1 MGNFIL
7 QVILCVVF
15 IIIGS
20 LAFQFLLNPFI
31 LFFTCTLRMNK
42 ILKSFHAFYRKTP
55 IVRQII
61 LTLIP
66 FVLFLAILFSLCYY
80 TYSSGFSNWT
90 MLVGFIIGIF
100 CSVRAKG
107 RLAGINH
114 ITCHDYLKANLKYI
128 NFDQLEESKEDFRDV
143 ILKR

>member
-7 QVILCVVF
+7 QMLLCAAF

-20 LAFQFLLNPFI
+20 FAFQFLLNPFV

-42 ILKSFHAFYRKTP
+42 ILKSFHAFYKKAP
-55 IVRQII
+55 IARQII
-61 LTLIP
+61 LALIP
-66 FVLFLAILFSLCYY
+66 FVLFLAILVSLCYY
-80 TYSSGFSNWT
+80 TYYSGFSNWT
-90 MLVGFIIGIF
+90 MLIGFIIGIF
-100 CSVRAKG
+100 GAVRAKG

-128 NFDQLEESKEDFRDV
+128 DFDKLEESKEDFRDE
-143 ILKR
+143 ILKK